1 MTIRMLIAMSAVG
14 LLLTAG
20 CATAP
25 DKPTMKEENATAAA
39 QPTPDL
45 STRETITATA
55 TVQAIDLQTREV
67 TLKDQNGQVRSCRQ
81 TDEAQGRKASKIR

>member
-45 STRETITATA
+45 
-55 TVQAIDLQTREV
+55 
-67 TLKDQNGQVRSCRQ
+67 RSCEKTQLPKPPLKRPLVIML
-81 TDEAQGRKASKIR
+81 ALYKFFAA

>member
-45 STRETITATA
+45 
-55 TVQAIDLQTREV
+55 
-67 TLKDQNGQVRSCRQ
+67 RSC
-81 TDEAQGRKASKIR
+81 TKTNTLILL